1 MYYVKQILL
10 TIIKKW
16 GGVKYCVG
24 KIPLYDVAF
33 LSLKK
38 KFF

>member
-1 MYYVKQILL
+1 M
-10 TIIKKW
+10 

-38 KFF
+38 NFFSDLGKLYHLVL